1 MEHVDAE
8 RRQFLRMTETPVPR
22 LVSTLAAPTILSMLI
37 TTFYNLADTFFVARL
52 GTSAAGAV
60 GIVFAMMALVQ
71 AMGFMIGIG
80 CGSQVSRSLG
90 RRDRDTA
97 DRFASSAF
105 AFSLLLGSVLAVFG
119 LTFNAMLM
127 RLLGATSTILPYAKE
142 YARWIFYG
150 TAFNCASFVLNNILR
165 AEGRTVLS
173 LAGLGFGG
181 LLNIALDP
189 LFIFTF
195 GLGIAGAA
203 IATLVSQCVSFSI
216 LLSFFLTGKSITR
229 LSFRNIS
236 RRISVYLEILKIG
249 SSSFCRQGLA
259 GLSTVALNVAAGSY
273 GDAAVAA
280 MSIVGRIFHFLLSA
294 LIGFG
299 QGFQPVAG
307 FNYGARRF
315 DRVAEA
321 YGFTVKTGTVFLTV
335 VGVVG
340 WWLAPEVIRLFQ
352 SDDPQVVVIGTIAFR
367 AQCLALPLQP
377 TVVLANM
384 LFQSTGRAFRA
395 LFISATRQGI
405 YFLPLILILPRFYGL
420 GGVEYTQPLSDLM
433 AFLSSIPFLWSFFRE
448 LRGAGTVAEGSAVG
462 GAVPQPAGS
471 R

>member
-1 MEHVDAE
+1 
-8 RRQFLRMTETPVPR
+8 MTETPVPR
-22 LVSTLAAPTILSMLI
+22 LVATLAAPTVLAMLI

-60 GIVFAMMALVQ
+60 GIVFAMMTLVQ
-71 AMGFMIGIG
+71 AIGFMIGIG

-90 RRDRDTA
+90 RRDRSTA

-105 AFSLLLGSVLAVFG
+105 ALSLLAGGVLSVIG
-119 LTFNAMLM
+119 LIFNAKLM
-127 RLLGATSTILPYAKE
+127 RMLGATPTILPFAQE

-165 AEGRTVLS
+165 AEGKTVLS
-173 LAGLGFGG
+173 LVGLGFGG
-181 LLNIALDP
+181 VLNIALDP

-195 GLGIAGAA
+195 ELGIAGAA
-203 IATLVSQCVSFSI
+203 IATLISQCVSFAI
-216 LLSFFLTGKSITR
+216 LFGFFLTGKSITR
-229 LSFRNIS
+229 LAVGNIS
-236 RRISVYLEILKIG
+236 RGIAVYLEILKIG

-259 GLSTVALNVAAGSY
+259 GLSTVALNVAAGGY

-307 FNYGARRF
+307 YNYGARRF
-315 DRVAEA
+315 DRVREA
-321 YGFTVKTGTVFLTV
+321 YFFTVKAGTVFLSAL
-335 VGVVG
+335 GVFG
-340 WWLAPEVIRLFQ
+340 YWLAPAVIGVFQ
-352 SDDPQVVVIGTIAFR
+352 SEDPQVVAIGTAAFR
-367 AQCLALPLQP
+367 AQCLALPLQS
-377 TVVLANM
+377 TIVLANM
-384 LFQSTGRAFRA
+384 LFQSTGRAYRA

-420 GGVEYTQPLSDLM
+420 AGVEYTQPLSDLL

-448 LRGAGTVAEGSAVG
+448 LRFKAGVESSTVPPGAEL
-462 GAVPQPAGS
+462 QL

>member
-1 MEHVDAE
+1 MGLDIGNIVKGE
-8 RRQFLRMTETPVPR
+8 
-22 LVSTLAAPTILSMLI
+22 ML
-37 TTFYNLADTFFVARL
+37 YEGKAKK
-52 GTSAAGAV
+52 
-60 GIVFAMMALVQ
+60 VFA
-71 AMGFMIGIG
+71 
-80 CGSQVSRSLG
+80 
-90 RRDRDTA
+90 T
-97 DRFASSAF
+97 
-105 AFSLLLGSVLAVFG
+105 
-119 LTFNAMLM
+119 NN
-127 RLLGATSTILPYAKE
+127 PE
-142 YARWIFYG
+142 YVIIDYKDDA
-150 TAFNCASFVLNNILR
+150 TAFNGEKKGTIDDKGILNNSISSLLFELLR
-165 AEGRTVLS
+165 KNGVKSHYVAKISDREVLCKKVS
-173 LAGLGFGG
+173 
-181 LLNIALDP
+181 IIP
-189 LFIFTF
+189 LEVI
-195 GLGIAGAA
+195 
-203 IATLVSQCVSFSI
+203 V
-216 LLSFFLTGKSITR
+216 R
-229 LSFRNIS
+229 
-236 RRISVYLEILKIG
+236 
-249 SSSFCRQGLA
+249 
-259 GLSTVALNVAAGSY
+259 NVAAGSY

-307 FNYGARRF
+307 YNYGARRF